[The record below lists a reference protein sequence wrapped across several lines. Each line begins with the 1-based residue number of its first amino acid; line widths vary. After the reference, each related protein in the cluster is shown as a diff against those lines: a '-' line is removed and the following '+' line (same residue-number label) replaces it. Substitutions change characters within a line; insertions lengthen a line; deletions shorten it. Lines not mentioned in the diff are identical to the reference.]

1 MKHYLKVIGLRLF
14 CLVLLAAFLGA
25 GLTGCAP
32 SKVNKDNF
40 DKLRLGMTQEEVQG
54 LLGPPTEASGLEIPV
69 FSGTTAKWVQGD
81 TTITIQFVNGKV
93 VAKEFSK
100 QAKQ

>member
-1 MKHYLKVIGLRLF
+1 MLKRLKLVGVGLL
-14 CLVLLAAFLGA
+14 CLAMLAGLLGS

-40 DKLRLGMTQEEVQG
+40 DKVRLGMTQEEVQG

-81 TTITIQFVNGKV
+81 TTITIQLVNGKV

>member
-1 MKHYLKVIGLRLF
+1 MKHYLKVVGLRLF
-14 CLVLLAAFLGA
+14 CLVLLAAL
-25 GLTGCAP
+25 LSGCTP

-40 DKLRLGMTQEEVQG
+40 DKVRIGMTQQEVEG
-54 LLGPPTEASGLEIPV
+54 LLGPATEASGLEIPV

-93 VAKEFSK
+93 MAKEFTK
-100 QAKQ
+100 EAKQ

>member
-1 MKHYLKVIGLRLF
+1 MVAG
-14 CLVLLAAFLGA
+14 LLAA
-25 GLTGCAP
+25 GLIGCAP
-32 SKVNKDNF
+32 SKVNKENF
-40 DKLRLGMTQEEVQG
+40 DKIRLGMTQEEVQQ

-81 TTITIQFVNGKV
+81 TIITIQFVNGKV

-100 QAKQ
+100 EAKK

>member
-1 MKHYLKVIGLRLF
+1 M
-14 CLVLLAAFLGA
+14 
-25 GLTGCAP
+25 
-32 SKVNKDNF
+32 
-40 DKLRLGMTQEEVQG
+40 QG
-54 LLGPPTEASGLEIPV
+54 LLGPATEASGLEIPV

>member
-1 MKHYLKVIGLRLF
+1 MKRYLKVIGRRLF
-14 CLVLLAAFLGA
+14 CLVLLAALLGA

-40 DKLRLGMTQEEVQG
+40 DKIRLGMTQEEVQG
-54 LLGPPTEASGLEIPV
+54 LLGPPTEASGLEVLV

-81 TTITIQFVNGKV
+81 NTITIQFVNGKV